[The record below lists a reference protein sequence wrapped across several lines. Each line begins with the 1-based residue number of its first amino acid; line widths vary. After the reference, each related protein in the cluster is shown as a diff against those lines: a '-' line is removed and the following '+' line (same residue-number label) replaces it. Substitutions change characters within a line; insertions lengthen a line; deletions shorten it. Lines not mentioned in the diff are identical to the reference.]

1 MRRGS
6 KDSTVCTMMTAYI
19 LWERI
24 NYFIKGQVMDDG
36 SSVEWAKEDNKD
48 NKKEL
53 KRIELTSSIVQTWY
67 LIFLFFIIFL
77 SFGTQLKEKYIYD
90 FTFSIKYNYLCFL
103 GFIVFIEKKIIDSIL
118 NIKNKK
124 INDV

>member
-1 MRRGS
+1 
-6 KDSTVCTMMTAYI
+6 
-19 LWERI
+19 
-24 NYFIKGQVMDDG
+24 MDDG
-36 SSVEWAKEDNKD
+36 SSVEWAEEDNKD

-103 GFIVFIEKKIIDSIL
+103 GFIVFMEKKIIDSIL